1 MTAPTFQ
8 PLTEAA
14 AQRIRAVFK
23 DYIVKPVW
31 VGWKPKRLPSG
42 KYTKPPYQPNNPSE
56 KAEPDNPA
64 TWGTFDTALAVHQ
77 RGEFAGVGIC
87 ILGTD
92 LVGFDLDNCI
102 RNGNVIE
109 PFAIDLI
116 NEANTYVEVSPSGT
130 GLHIFGVG
138 SGPPINRKQAV
149 PGTNGMSI
157 ETCRASAKYFTVTG
171 NIVGKVEKALNGS
184 AKPDELVERL
194 DSQREEEE
202 GRGGTKWSG
211 RSKGKIDLLDV
222 IKNGRYELFKGDR
235 SRAVWFVVN
244 AMIRAGA
251 KDDAIVSTLLN
262 PDNRIG
268 DHCRDQPQGAEKYA
282 RRQAE
287 QARAEI
293 VAKRKS
299 ERERVLDEL
308 NAENAVVME
317 GGKTWVLR
325 FAEVHHIAGDVH
337 YVFLEPV
344 YLSFQDFRNF
354 YLNRHINV
362 GDEEKPKW
370 VDIGSWWLEHPNRRQ
385 YSGVTFQPGE
395 AKVIDGQL
403 NLWRGFGVKP
413 KQGDWSLLKEH
424 IKVVLC
430 ASNEV
435 LYDYVIKWIAWAVQH
450 PGERAEVAIVFKGD
464 RGTGK
469 GTLGNALCV
478 IFGQHQLHAS
488 TAEELTGRFNDHLRQ
503 SSFLFADEAYGPKD
517 KAAEGELKRLIT
529 EPTIRVEA
537 KRRVRVTVPN
547 RLHVMMA
554 SNNDWVIPAGA
565 KERRFVVG
573 QVSNVHQQEK
583 AWFDPLYKQ
592 LREGGYEAMLYYL
605 LRVEL
610 GDWHPRQIV
619 RTAALAEQQEESL
632 TPREEWWFE
641 LLQTGVLP
649 GARQSDPSQPI
660 SNRYPETKT
669 EVGNYIA
676 GRRRTIWHE
685 GLYDAARASTPRL
698 RGTSDAALGRF
709 LAAKEQGCK
718 RARPYRRR
726 GWQFPPLADCR
737 KRWLARFPDTV
748 WHDPDLAEWQFEPE
762 VGSFEVG
769 GAAPDKE

>member
-370 VDIGSWWLEHPNRRQ
+370 VDIGSWWLCRP
-385 YSGVTFQPGE
+385 S
-395 AKVIDGQL
+395 
-403 NLWRGFGVKP
+403 
-413 KQGDWSLLKEH
+413 
-424 IKVVLC
+424 
-430 ASNEV
+430 
-435 LYDYVIKWIAWAVQH
+435 
-450 PGERAEVAIVFKGD
+450 
-464 RGTGK
+464 
-469 GTLGNALCV
+469 AL
-478 IFGQHQLHAS
+478 
-488 TAEELTGRFNDHLRQ
+488 
-503 SSFLFADEAYGPKD
+503 
-517 KAAEGELKRLIT
+517 
-529 EPTIRVEA
+529 
-537 KRRVRVTVPN
+537 
-547 RLHVMMA
+547 
-554 SNNDWVIPAGA
+554 
-565 KERRFVVG
+565 VG
-573 QVSNVHQQEK
+573 QT
-583 AWFDPLYKQ
+583 
-592 LREGGYEAMLYYL
+592 
-605 LRVEL
+605 EL
-610 GDWHPRQIV
+610 
-619 RTAALAEQQEESL
+619 
-632 TPREEWWFE
+632 
-641 LLQTGVLP
+641 
-649 GARQSDPSQPI
+649 
-660 SNRYPETKT
+660 
-669 EVGNYIA
+669 IA
-676 GRRRTIWHE
+676 
-685 GLYDAARASTPRL
+685 
-698 RGTSDAALGRF
+698 
-709 LAAKEQGCK
+709 
-718 RARPYRRR
+718 
-726 GWQFPPLADCR
+726 
-737 KRWLARFPDTV
+737 
-748 WHDPDLAEWQFEPE
+748 
-762 VGSFEVG
+762 
-769 GAAPDKE
+769 